1 MRLLINKASW
11 IFSFLHIS
19 AAKVN
24 RPQTALFS
32 HFLLID
38 CPREMMMWLAIET
51 KTGFQ
56 LQNCFQR
63 GLRKCPATQSFFGEG
78 NHQNCTPS
86 RDLFPNPQGHLI
98 IDRTISSSFQA
109 GQISPTLFHQAV
121 KTWSLVLSQ
130 VRPQRGEGSRPPL
143 QKTNDTF
150 PNDLRLEVYSLSRS
164 PALLI
169 KVGAI
174 R

>member
-1 MRLLINKASW
+1 MDFLVPAHLSCKSEQTSNCAVLSFSTNRLSERNDDVAGNRNKNW
-11 IFSFLHIS
+11 IPTT
-19 AAKVN
+19 K
-24 RPQTALFS
+24 LF
-32 HFLLID
+32 
-38 CPREMMMWLAIET
+38 PERLA
-51 KTGFQ
+51 Q
-56 LQNCFQR
+56 VPSN
-63 GLRKCPATQSFFGEG
+63 PVFFGEG

-98 IDRTISSSFQA
+98 IDRTVSSSFQA

-130 VRPQRGEGSRPPL
+130 VRPPRGEGSRPPL